1 MRRKFK
7 IASLSIAAIF
17 GLQAPSFAQQYQNPV
32 GMRYVGSQQYM
43 GQNTTFLNP
52 GQRTQFVAPQINS
65 IYAKPMSRVSEIPF
79 YGKNKSTYFY
89 NQKKKNEG
97 PFADSGLYM
106 FAAYSTGENN
116 NGVNLEHGESGS
128 GEADAND
135 SMGTAEGFTLGVGR
149 VMSNTLSVEFMYSN
163 YTQMKFG
170 DWVQFYSTTEE
181 PVLDDEGNP
190 VEDDDGNEVTE
201 EIPVVDD
208 TTYEVVSGGNI
219 QSQFIGIG
227 FKYNLE
233 NTFGSLFG
241 RLKPYIGLQLGVAQ
255 NTISDY
261 TVSDSEGYIDGEE
274 IPEENPTS
282 ETINNTDCS
291 PNASED
297 CVFEEYYN
305 GQLNFLGA
313 SNRSFAYGA
322 EIGFTVELEGNLSID
337 IFYKMNNFGK
347 VKTSGNMVS
356 TYDVDSTNFYI
367 MEVTDEMDP
376 DILETNPCEAG
387 YYGTGSIDDEYIV
400 CVADAETEEGVQ
412 AIAQR
417 RVSSGDMNFY
427 QYGIKLRYMF

>member
-1 MRRKFK
+1 MRRNFK

-227 FKYNLE
+227 LKYNLE

-261 TVSDSEGYIDGEE
+261 TVSDSEGYIDGDEV
-274 IPEENPTS
+274 PEADDIGDYNDDGTIYTS
-282 ETINNTDCS
+282 
-291 PNASED
+291 
-297 CVFEEYYN
+297 EEYYN
-305 GQLNFLGA
+305 GELNFIGA

-356 TYDVDSTNFYI
+356 TYDINSTDFYI
-367 MEVTDEMDP
+367 MNTEG
-376 DILETNPCEAG
+376 LEQDVIESENPCSEPG
-387 YYGTGSIDDEYIV
+387 FYGSYTEGDSYIV